1 MLHEASGNMN
11 AMDFAINMELD
22 GEQYYRKQAAINK
35 DNSLYSVCVML
46 ADDEAHH
53 ATILK
58 NRQDRQPIEMPVS
71 DTLQKAKN
79 IFNGISDIE
88 MAQKPIP
95 SQLDFYR
102 IASEK
107 EMQSIALYSE
117 LLTKSEDRRDAEL
130 FEYLIGQEKQHFEVL
145 DNLAALL
152 RNAEE
157 WVESAEFGIRKDY

>member
-1 MLHEASGNMN
+1 MN

-22 GEQYYRKQAAINK
+22 GEQYYRKQDELNK
-35 DNSLYSVCVML
+35 ENSLYSVCVML
-46 ADDEAHH
+46 ANDEAHH
-53 ATILK
+53 AKILK
-58 NRQDRQPIEMPVS
+58 SRQDRQSIEMPVS

-79 IFNGISDIE
+79 VFSGISDIE

-117 LLTKSEDRRDAEL
+117 LLIKAEDKRDAEL
-130 FEYLIGQEKQHFEVL
+130 YEYLISQEKQHFEVL

-157 WVESAEFGIRKDY
+157 WVESAEFGIRKDF